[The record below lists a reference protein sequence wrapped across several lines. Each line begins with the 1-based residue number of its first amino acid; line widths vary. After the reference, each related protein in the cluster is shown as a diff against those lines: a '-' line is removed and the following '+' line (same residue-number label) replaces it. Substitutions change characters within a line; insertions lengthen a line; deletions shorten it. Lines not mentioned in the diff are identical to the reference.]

1 MYLIFEMLSSSKK
14 TEINDSL
21 EMKYSC
27 WVLTLLDIWFEAD
40 FNGKE
45 YFYELHFVKL
55 VLL

>member
-27 WVLTLLDIWFEAD
+27 WVLTLLDIWFEAI
-40 FNGKE
+40 
-45 YFYELHFVKL
+45 
-55 VLL
+55 LLWIAIMIPAFLFFGIH